1 MLDALETA
9 IARLQ
14 ARRSESN
21 AHEIVSVPA
30 PGNQPDTLRETMR
43 RAGLSPSEFA
53 GFMGVSR
60 RELNAWLDGCA
71 VVPYWVFPAIHLFSV
86 LTRQARLR
94 LLRGPTLNAGESRAR
109 IHPFVRIE
117 EL

>member
-9 IARLQ
+9 VARLQ
-14 ARRSESN
+14 ARKSESSPQ
-21 AHEIVSVPA
+21 EIVAVSG
-30 PGNQPDTLRETMR
+30 PGIRPDTLKETMR
-43 RAGLSPSEFA
+43 RVGLSPSEFA
-53 GFMGVSR
+53 SVMGVPR
-60 RELNAWLDGCA
+60 LELNAWLDGRA
-71 VVPYWVFPAIHLFSV
+71 VAPYWVIPAIHLFSL

-94 LLRGPTLNAGESRAR
+94 LLRGPTINTGESRAR